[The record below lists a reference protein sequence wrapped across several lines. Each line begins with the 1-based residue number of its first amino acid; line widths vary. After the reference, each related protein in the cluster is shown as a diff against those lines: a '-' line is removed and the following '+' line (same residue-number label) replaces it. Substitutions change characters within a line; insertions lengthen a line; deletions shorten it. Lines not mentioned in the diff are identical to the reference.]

1 MGEHLSEPR
10 DAPPRTREVAL
21 SGDED
26 RGRGWWQGARAKLR
40 RRREEIRGNTALNTG
55 YRIAL
60 GVLGGAALAA
70 GIVLIPYPGPGWLI
84 VFAGLG
90 ILATEFHW
98 ARRVNTFAKRHYDAW
113 LAWMRRQHPAVRLA
127 VAAATGALVLVT
139 LWLLDLFGTAAEWF
153 DLRWPWL
160 RSPLFGP

>member
-1 MGEHLSEPR
+1 M
-10 DAPPRTREVAL
+10 
-21 SGDED
+21 
-26 RGRGWWQGARAKLR
+26 
-40 RRREEIRGNTALNTG
+40 NTG
-55 YRIAL
+55 YRVTL
-60 GVLGGAALAA
+60 GVIGGVVLVV

-98 ARRVNTFAKRHYDAW
+98 AHSVNVFAKHRYEAW
-113 LAWMRRQHPAVRLA
+113 LAWMRRQHPSTRLA
-127 VAAATGALVLVT
+127 VAAAVGVVVVVT
-139 LWLLDLFGTAAEWF
+139 LWLLNAFGLVGSWL